1 MAVLLAV
8 IAVLLT
14 FFPPPSLPLRY
25 LPGAAALILASMLT
39 WHLRQGFHMD
49 RHRQTVRVGEN
60 KDRASA
66 RWPNHKWRSSDFS
79 NAQTGRWARE
89 NGSRGLG
96 CSLLESDGSEAC
108 SPYGR

>member
-1 MAVLLAV
+1 VAVLLAV

-49 RHRQTVRVGEN
+49 RHRQTVRVGRKQGRSVGEVAESQVA
-60 KDRASA
+60 KQGFFQR
-66 RWPNHKWRSSDFS
+66 PNR
-79 NAQTGRWARE
+79 QMG
-89 NGSRGLG
+89 
-96 CSLLESDGSEAC
+96 
-108 SPYGR
+108 P